1 MLCCGQAEAA
11 EPWQC
16 PGPACVTVLWLGLGA
31 LLSQVHSEQQNS
43 KWGTLNF
50 GVLFVFAYAF
60 LLWLPSEALPVITC
74 TKQSAGESGAYT
86 ERPKHWIRMSVSFP

>member
-1 MLCCGQAEAA
+1 M
-11 EPWQC
+11 
-16 PGPACVTVLWLGLGA
+16 TVLWLGLGA